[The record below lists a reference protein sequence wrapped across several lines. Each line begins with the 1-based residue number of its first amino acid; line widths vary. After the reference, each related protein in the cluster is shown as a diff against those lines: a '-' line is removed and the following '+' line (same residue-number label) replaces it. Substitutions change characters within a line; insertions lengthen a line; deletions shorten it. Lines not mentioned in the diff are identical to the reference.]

1 MRAPLSGRSP
11 PLPAAV
17 AAELA
22 QLEARLGQAAD
33 PGAHSRLAEL
43 DEAAAAWV
51 IRRIAES
58 RRPVRNLSGY
68 IRWMVENDTLQR
80 NAAGVPTAES
90 AACCSGPFRASQQE
104 DSVSGPF
111 YQDHVQMEVQSLG
124 TDMAFGLSNQAR
136 IEPVSPVHQMPRFQ
150 YHENPLMTNAC
161 MVEMEVQS
169 PPCFISPGLQNQSHF
184 SQVASPMAYC
194 GRTGAG
200 CIEHRM
206 PEPPPRDFTPSSVR
220 DITQRVQQMNSLSGR
235 AGVETPS
242 LDHVNSL
249 RAKASPQM
257 LALGELEFDHF
268 FLIQVYLADKKI
280 EDVIEDPN
288 YIRYLK
294 SLPMDCFESEIW
306 NRFGEKFVPASDRR
320 KNLDWDPSKTRL
332 YHCHIGKRNDSVL
345 TVFKGPYLEN
355 TRTHLQKVVGDDN
368 VLIVKFAD
376 IDKPGGMISGDNLGI
391 YCTFYRHVAK
401 DGILLGLRRYR
412 FFIYKDGGKDKK
424 QKELNK
430 KEKNKNYSS
439 SVRCYF
445 VRTESGWDMDEP
457 YKFSGYTID
466 QARRLFMHIHTA
478 PTVSKYLSRFSLIL
492 SKTIKLDLDF
502 SKIHVETIDD
512 EPCKDGFGNIVIQ
525 VGKRLI
531 HTDGTGLISVDL
543 AMKCSTSVFKGKFSK
558 DAVDSEELQRSTAEH
573 PLLMQFRMFYNG
585 CAVKGTLLVD
595 KRVFVCH
602 FIYMTSSLIQLP
614 SMSMAK
620 LCCISPVQ

>member
-43 DEAAAAWV
+43 DEAAAAW
-51 IRRIAES
+51 
-58 RRPVRNLSGY
+58 
-68 IRWMVENDTLQR
+68 R

-90 AACCSGPFRASQQE
+90 AACCSGPFRASQQAHSACLPYHVLICQTE

-268 FLIQVYLADKKI
+268 FLIQVYLA
-280 EDVIEDPN
+280 E
-288 YIRYLK
+288 
-294 SLPMDCFESEIW
+294 
-306 NRFGEKFVPASDRR
+306 
-320 KNLDWDPSKTRL
+320 
-332 YHCHIGKRNDSVL
+332 
-345 TVFKGPYLEN
+345 
-355 TRTHLQKVVGDDN
+355 
-368 VLIVKFAD
+368 
-376 IDKPGGMISGDNLGI
+376 
-391 YCTFYRHVAK
+391 
-401 DGILLGLRRYR
+401 
-412 FFIYKDGGKDKK
+412 
-424 QKELNK
+424 
-430 KEKNKNYSS
+430 
-439 SVRCYF
+439 
-445 VRTESGWDMDEP
+445 
-457 YKFSGYTID
+457 
-466 QARRLFMHIHTA
+466 
-478 PTVSKYLSRFSLIL
+478 
-492 SKTIKLDLDF
+492 
-502 SKIHVETIDD
+502 
-512 EPCKDGFGNIVIQ
+512 
-525 VGKRLI
+525 
-531 HTDGTGLISVDL
+531 
-543 AMKCSTSVFKGKFSK
+543 
-558 DAVDSEELQRSTAEH
+558 
-573 PLLMQFRMFYNG
+573 
-585 CAVKGTLLVD
+585 
-595 KRVFVCH
+595 
-602 FIYMTSSLIQLP
+602 
-614 SMSMAK
+614 
-620 LCCISPVQ
+620 